1 MCIEEEKEEN
11 VVEEWEYPFLHY
23 MNIHSP
29 YCPVKPRLWV
39 AMPQLS

>member
-11 VVEEWEYPFLHY
+11 RVEEWEYPFLHY

-29 YCPVKPRLWV
+29 IV
-39 AMPQLS
+39 Q